1 MNERADPL
9 FVAGVV
15 LLHSAWGATAT
26 ALAYTRVPEW
36 IGPVGALALLAIHT
50 IPWARFARRRP
61 GTHPRLDTALHAA
74 VAYACIGA
82 IGTILLPL
90 FEGAARPAPGEG
102 LNFSIEPLAL
112 WMHEYSYGELAGGI
126 ALYTAVSTAWAV
138 GAAMVALR
146 VAGRIEPADPRRAPR
161 FGGRAPAGG

>member
-1 MNERADPL
+1 MNERADSL

-15 LLHSAWGATAT
+15 LLHFAWGAAVTAF
-26 ALAYTRVPEW
+26 AYARVPEW
-36 IGPVGALALLAIHT
+36 TTPIGALALLAIQT

-61 GTHPRLDTALHAA
+61 GTHPRRDTALHAA

-112 WMHEYSYGELAGGI
+112 WMPEYGYGELAWGI
-126 ALYTAVSTAWAV
+126 VLYTAVSTAWAV
-138 GAAMVALR
+138 GAASVALR
-146 VAGRIEPADPRRAPR
+146 VAGRIEPADPWHALR
-161 FGGRAPAGG
+161 FGGRARAGG